1 MKKEFLNFTGS
12 SWGEFSNAGGKSRIP
27 NALSNAD
34 QSLYDYIY
42 EQMLDMDFSVE
53 ETLEYLSPYFGGGNY
68 TTPTNSPDSW
78 VNNTECDDTTF
89 CVASDIDSWE
99 YEHFQETEL
108 DGSLPSIGLFG
119 KAIIKLYGCE
129 GLVDVTNSTAT
140 PMDFYLVALTS
151 AGHIAGSGFIAG
163 NPQQNFLTQ
172 ANGANLML
180 NFTSGNF
187 NYLAPEVQDYLI
199 DVQNFIINN
208 CVAISTSPTNP
219 YADTDYADEIS
230 QGSMGAPPMNVLVEL
245 LINSYGCYLF
255 TESPSASLNHPLI
268 YEGILE
274 EVFIENPYL
283 GYEFNFPEVPI
294 NVGLVQDIIFA
305 GMGIC
310 NEEVLPNYEQSS
322 PCESYLQAFEYLQ
335 ANPQITIEN
344 AEGFGD
350 AIFTLLGRNI
360 NTNEGT
366 YGDAPVTP
374 DSGQG
379 YSVSTYDNIIYE
391 QSQTNCNSFMNYTC
405 WGEGPA
411 AYSIGSPPP
420 ELTVYYNPEE
430 VANTLASALLSL
442 NQLVLDIANGVISLE
457 EIGAPAGSSPFDIF
471 EVVEELLE
479 RVVEL
484 EQECNNLG
492 LVPVVVEQ
500 ALGQMLEDYIT
511 FAYNSGLFDS
521 QEGNPLGDMSLEDV
535 VCMDEYYHNDSF
547 FYIFELLNYTPSIC
561 GGGCPDCPDCPD
573 CPPVVGGGVVGQVG
587 LCSDG
592 RPPKFD
598 GKKYICSDGR
608 PPKGQAVKPVKN
620 TPKYRLRRNK
630 I

>member
-12 SWGEFSNAGGKSRIP
+12 SWGEFSNAGGQSRIP

-42 EQMLDMDFSVE
+42 QQMLDMDFSVE

-78 VNNTECDDTTF
+78 VGNTDCDDITF

-108 DGSLPSIGLFG
+108 DGSLPSVGLFG

-129 GLVDVTNSTAT
+129 GLVDVTNSAAT

-230 QGSMGAPPMNVLVEL
+230 QGSVG
-245 LINSYGCYLF
+245 
-255 TESPSASLNHPLI
+255 
-268 YEGILE
+268 
-274 EVFIENPYL
+274 EVAVDEVAV
-283 GYEFNFPEVPI
+283 FP
-294 NVGLVQDIIFA
+294 NLQ
-305 GMGIC
+305 
-310 NEEVLPNYEQSS
+310 QSS
-322 PCESYLQAFEYLQ
+322 PCENYLQAFEYLQ
-335 ANPQITIEN
+335 ANPQITIQNSEYF
-344 AEGFGD
+344 AES
-350 AIFTLLGRNI
+350 IFTLLGRNQVQ
-360 NTNEGT
+360 EGP
-366 YGDAPVTP
+366 YGYDPDAPVTP

-379 YSVSTYDNIIYE
+379 YSVETYEGGNGYGYYE
-391 QSQTNCNSFMNYTC
+391 PQQNCNSFMTWSC

-430 VANTLASALLSL
+430 VANTLATAILSL
-442 NQLVLDIANGVISLE
+442 NQFVLDIASG
-457 EIGAPAGSSPFDIF
+457 EITLAELGAPEGVDPFEVF
-471 EVVEELLE
+471 EVVDELLE

-500 ALGQMLEDYIT
+500 AVGQMAEDYIT
-511 FAYNSGLFDS
+511 FAYNNGMFDS

-561 GGGCPDCPDCPD
+561 GGGCPECPECPE

-587 LCSDG
+587 LCADG

-608 PPKGQAVKPVKN
+608 PPKGQSVKPVKN